1 MPTKT
6 HKAKKRNPMSGSNL
20 DDFLRDEGILE
31 EVEAAALKRVVAL
44 QLEDIIKKQRLKKTS
59 VAQRMRTSRAA
70 LDRLLDPENTSV
82 TLSTLN
88 RAAHALGR
96 KISIKL
102 QPA

>member
-1 MPTKT
+1 
-6 HKAKKRNPMSGSNL
+6 MSGSNL

-82 TLSTLN
+82 TLLTLN

>member
-6 HKAKKRNPMSGSNL
+6 HKAKKKNLLTGSSL
-20 DDFLRDEGILE
+20 DSFLSDEGILE

-44 QLEDIIKKQRLKKTS
+44 QIEDIMKKERLKKS
-59 VAQRMRTSRAA
+59 FVAHQMRTSRAA

-96 KISIKL
+96 KLSIKL

>member
-6 HKAKKRNPMSGSNL
+6 PKAKKRNPMSGSSL

-31 EVEAAALKRVVAL
+31 EVEATALKRVVAL
-44 QLEDIIKKQRLKKTS
+44 QLEDIIKKERLKKTS

>member
-1 MPTKT
+1 
-6 HKAKKRNPMSGSNL
+6 MSGSSL
-20 DDFLRDEGILE
+20 DDFLRDEGILD
-31 EVEAAALKRVVAL
+31 EVEATALKRVVAL
-44 QLEDIIKKQRLKKTS
+44 QLEDIIKEQRLKKTS

-88 RAAHALGR
+88 RAARALGR

>member
-1 MPTKT
+1 
-6 HKAKKRNPMSGSNL
+6 MSGSSL
-20 DDFLRDEGILE
+20 DDFLRDEGILD
-31 EVEAAALKRVVAL
+31 EVEATAVKRVVAL
-44 QLEDIIKKQRLKKTS
+44 QLEDIIKEQRLKKTS

-88 RAAHALGR
+88 RAARALGR

>member
-1 MPTKT
+1 
-6 HKAKKRNPMSGSNL
+6 MSGSSL

-31 EVEAAALKRVVAL
+31 EVEATALKRVVAL

-82 TLSTLN
+82 TLLTLN

-102 QPA
+102 QPV